1 MAATKRENAVD
12 LGLKGRTIFVAGASR
27 GIGLGIV
34 ETCLAEGAKVAIT
47 ARGAQALEE
56 TRARLASQYGEGN
69 LWAMAG
75 DLRQTEVIETALVGA
90 EAALGPIF
98 GAVANV
104 GLHPCPPGAE
114 VDDETWDAGFTQNL
128 TSAWRLARAAN
139 RMMTSRRE
147 GSILFISSIAG
158 LGALGTPLTYGTAK
172 AGMNHLTKEL
182 AKITGAAGVRVNAIA
197 PGNIIFPGGT
207 WQERMD
213 GPRAA
218 SWQRW
223 IDREVAMKRY
233 GLPEEI
239 GAVAAFLMSPKASF
253 VHGTIVPVDG
263 GQTR

>member
-1 MAATKRENAVD
+1 MD
-12 LGLKGRTIFVAGASR
+12 LGLKGKTIFVAGASR

-34 ETCLAEGAKVAIT
+34 ESCLAEGAKVAIT
-47 ARGAQALEE
+47 ARGAEALEE
-56 TRARLASQYGEGN
+56 TRQDLAARYGPEN

-75 DLRQTEVIETALVGA
+75 DLRDTATIEKALAGTEE
-90 EAALGPIF
+90 ALGPIH

-114 VDDETWDAGFTQNL
+114 VDDETWDAGFSQNL
-128 TSAWRLARAAN
+128 GSAWRLARGAYR
-139 RMMTSRRE
+139 RMEPRRS

-158 LGALGTPLTYGTAK
+158 LGALGTPMTYGTAK
-172 AGMNHLTKEL
+172 AAMNHMAKEL
-182 AKITGAAGVRVNAIA
+182 AKITGPSNVRVNAIA
-197 PGNIIFPGGT
+197 PGNIIFPGGS

-218 SWQRW
+218 NWQRW
-223 IDREVAMKRY
+223 IDREVPMKRY

-239 GAVAAFLMSPKASF
+239 GTVAAFLMSDRASF
-253 VHGTIVPVDG
+253 VHGAIVPVDG

>member
-1 MAATKRENAVD
+1 ME
-12 LGLKGRTIFVAGASR
+12 LGLSGKTIFVAGASR

-34 ETCLAEGAKVAIT
+34 EACLGEGAKVAIT
-47 ARGAQALEE
+47 ARGAEALED
-56 TRARLASQYGEGN
+56 TRARLAAEHGEDRV
-69 LWAMAG
+69 WAMAG
-75 DLRQTEVIETALVGA
+75 DLRDTARIEEALAGA

-104 GLHPCPPGAE
+104 GLHPCPPGAD
-114 VDDETWDAGFTQNL
+114 VDDETWDAGFAQNL
-128 TSAWRLARAAN
+128 GSAWRLARGAYR
-139 RMMTSRRE
+139 RMRPRGE

-182 AKITGAAGVRVNAIA
+182 AKIAGPEGVRVNAIA
-197 PGNIIFPGGT
+197 PGNIIFPGGS

-223 IDREVAMKRY
+223 IDREVPLQRY
-233 GLPEEI
+233 GRPEEI
-239 GAVAAFLMSPKASF
+239 GSVAAFLMSSRASF
-253 VHGTIVPVDG
+253 VHGAVVPVDG